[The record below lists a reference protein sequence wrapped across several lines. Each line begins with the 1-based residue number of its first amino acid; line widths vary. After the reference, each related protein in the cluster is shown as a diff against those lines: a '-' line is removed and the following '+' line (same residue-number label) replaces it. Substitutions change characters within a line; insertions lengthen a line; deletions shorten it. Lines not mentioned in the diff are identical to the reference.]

1 MTAWGALIK
10 AGHSWIHVL
19 QIGGVPYIFTET
31 EALRVDAS
39 AAPGLPSGYDAW
51 APALVI
57 KEGMSVGVSMSVGMS
72 VSTSVWEHERPP
84 ARTVE
89 PKMSATMPE

>member
-1 MTAWGALIK
+1 MRISMSMGASVSVSMSL
-10 AGHSWIHVL
+10 
-19 QIGGVPYIFTET
+19 GV
-31 EALRVDAS
+31 V
-39 AAPGLPSGYDAW
+39 
-51 APALVI
+51 
-57 KEGMSVGVSMSVGMS
+57 MSVGVSMSVGMS